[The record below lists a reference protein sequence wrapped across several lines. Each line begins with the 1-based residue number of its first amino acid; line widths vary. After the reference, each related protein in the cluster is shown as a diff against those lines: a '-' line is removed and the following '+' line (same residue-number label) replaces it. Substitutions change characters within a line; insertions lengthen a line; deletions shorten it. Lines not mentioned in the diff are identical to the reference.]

1 MRDMAE
7 ERKDFDLETL
17 GPALAERA
25 EKKDDYIDAPLSMQA
40 KAFATLARQVI
51 ERFGDEGRDAVI
63 AAVREFGEGRGKK
76 MAERAAAEKREADFA
91 SFLVLS
97 DLDTSY
103 HQMVPEI
110 GEGEVRVTIS
120 YCPFAAACR
129 EWRLEEYGKYFCR
142 EIDAAIMR
150 GYNPDRYETVC
161 EQNLTEGADT
171 CVIVYR
177 FKDPG

>member
-1 MRDMAE
+1 MPDE
-7 ERKDFDLETL
+7 KKDFVPEVL

-25 EKKDDYIDAPLSMQA
+25 EKKEKYIDAPLSMQA
-40 KAFATLARQVI
+40 KLFATLARKVM
-51 ERFGDEGRDAVI
+51 ERFGDEGREAVI
-63 AAVREFGEGRGKK
+63 AAVREFGEERGKR
-76 MAERAAAEKREADFA
+76 MAECAVAEGRQPDFA
-91 SFLVLS
+91 SFLVVS

-120 YCPFAAACR
+120 YCPFASACR
-129 EWRLEEYGKYFCR
+129 EWGLSEYGKYFCR

-161 EQNLTEGADT
+161 EQNLTEGAES
-171 CVIVYR
+171 CVLVYKFR
-177 FKDPG
+177 